1 MFRDLKEYQDLAKIY
16 AEKVSKPENLDENR
30 NTLGSELAAKRLAD
44 KPKTRE
50 EVGLKPKVTSSF
62 ADRRAAR
69 GSSYKAPEIKK
80 FPSTAE
86 IRSKSTTGM
95 SNIPSKEGNAVI
107 DGKKLNPNFGKK
119 VDIKKE
125 FPDKTKT
132 TETKTNTTTETKPLT
147 NREKFN
153 KKFIRDPK
161 TKTLKRRGSPTA
173 RRAENL
179 EKNRLKA
186 QAMAKAR
193 IEAKKKAGEQGN
205 STQSNS
211 TQSNS
216 TQSNSSSQT
225 MTASYTPDM
234 DAYDIV
240 LEYLLSTEQ
249 VDTIEE
255 ANYVMMQL
263 DEENIQEIV
272 GSVAKLVMKT
282 PLVKLVPAAGAIAAG
297 TGLVASKLGQKS
309 GENQIKNSTP
319 EVKKPKKEIQVGD
332 GIKPQQPGESL
343 LDYYKRRTKSLE
355 TQDKKLGSGDY

>member
-16 AEKVSKPENLDENR
+16 AEKVSKPENLEERIRGGGVKTNPAKVQATPPQGGAGGGVGNKTNVRGIGARNNR
-30 NTLGSELAAKRLAD
+30 PT
-44 KPKTRE
+44 
-50 EVGLKPKVTSSF
+50 
-62 ADRRAAR
+62 
-69 GSSYKAPEIKK
+69 PEIKK
-80 FPSTAE
+80 FPTTAE
-86 IRSKSTTGM
+86 IRAKNRNAVGG
-95 SNIPSKEGNAVI
+95 GNAGGST
-107 DGKKLNPNFGKK
+107 DSGGTSQST
-119 VDIKKE
+119 IKSVE
-125 FPDKTKT
+125 QKTD
-132 TETKTNTTTETKPLT
+132 TKTNTTDTKTNTTNTTETKPLT

-272 GSVAKLVMKT
+272 GSVAKLIMKT
-282 PLVKLVPAAGAIAAG
+282 PLVKLVPAAIG
-297 TGLVASKLGQKS
+297 TGIATKMIASKMGKKS
-309 GENQIKNSTP
+309 VQPVAPP
-319 EVKKPKKEIQVGD
+319 EVKKPSKDIQVGD
-332 GIKPQQPGESL
+332 GIEQRKKGESL
-343 LDYYKRRTKSLE
+343 MDYYKRRKNSLE

>member
-1 MFRDLKEYQDLAKIY
+1 MFRDLKEYQDFAKIY
-16 AEKVSKPENLDENR
+16 AEKVSKPENLEEKIRGGGVSSNPAKIQGTPPQGGTGGGVGNKTNVRGIGARNNR
-30 NTLGSELAAKRLAD
+30 TK
-44 KPKTRE
+44 
-50 EVGLKPKVTSSF
+50 
-62 ADRRAAR
+62 
-69 GSSYKAPEIKK
+69 PEIKK

-107 DGKKLNPNFGKK
+107 DGKKLNPDFGKK

-132 TETKTNTTTETKPLT
+132 GTETKTNTNTTNTTETKPLST
-147 NREKFN
+147 REKFN

-240 LEYLLSTEQ
+240 L
-249 VDTIEE
+249 
-255 ANYVMMQL
+255 
-263 DEENIQEIV
+263 
-272 GSVAKLVMKT
+272 
-282 PLVKLVPAAGAIAAG
+282 
-297 TGLVASKLGQKS
+297 
-309 GENQIKNSTP
+309 
-319 EVKKPKKEIQVGD
+319 
-332 GIKPQQPGESL
+332 
-343 LDYYKRRTKSLE
+343 
-355 TQDKKLGSGDY
+355 

>member
-50 EVGLKPKVTSSF
+50 EVGLKPKVTSF

-272 GSVAKLVMKT
+272 GAIAKTVMKT
-282 PLVKLVPAAGAIAAG
+282 PLVKLVPAAIG
-297 TGLVASKLGQKS
+297 TGIATKMIASKMGKKS
-309 GENQIKNSTP
+309 VQPVAPP
-319 EVKKPKKEIQVGD
+319 EVKKDIQVGD
-332 GIKPQQPGESL
+332 GIEQRKKGESL
-343 LDYYKRRTKSLE
+343 MDYYKRRKNSLE

>member
-16 AEKVSKPENLDENR
+16 AEKVSKPENLEERIRGGGVSSNPVKIQATPPQGGAGGGVGNKTNVRGIGARNNR
-30 NTLGSELAAKRLAD
+30 PT
-44 KPKTRE
+44 
-50 EVGLKPKVTSSF
+50 
-62 ADRRAAR
+62 
-69 GSSYKAPEIKK
+69 PEIKK

-86 IRSKSTTGM
+86 IRAKNPNAVGG
-95 SNIPSKEGNAVI
+95 GNAGGST
-107 DGKKLNPNFGKK
+107 DSGGTSQST
-119 VDIKKE
+119 IKSVE
-125 FPDKTKT
+125 QKTD
-132 TETKTNTTTETKPLT
+132 TKTNTTDTKTNTTDTKTNTTQTKPLST
-147 NREKFN
+147 REKFN

-186 QAMAKAR
+186 QALAKAK

-272 GSVAKLVMKT
+272 GAIAKIVMKT
-282 PLVKLVPAAGAIAAG
+282 PLVKLVPAAIG
-297 TGLVASKLGQKS
+297 TGIATKMIASKMGKKS
-309 GENQIKNSTP
+309 VQPVAPP
-319 EVKKPKKEIQVGD
+319 EVKKDIQVGD
-332 GIKPQQPGESL
+332 GIEQRKKGESL
-343 LDYYKRRTKSLE
+343 MDYYKRRKNSLE

>member
-1 MFRDLKEYQDLAKIY
+1 MFRDLKEYREIAKLY
-16 AEKVSKPENLDENR
+16 AEKVSKTNDLDENR
-30 NTLGSELAAKRLAD
+30 NTRSSELAAKRLAD

-50 EVGLKPKVTSSF
+50 EVGLKPKVTSF

-69 GSSYKAPEIKK
+69 TGYKKPEK
-80 FPSTAE
+80 PLPTTAE
-86 IRSKSTTGM
+86 IRAKSTTGM

-319 EVKKPKKEIQVGD
+319 VPKKPSEDIKVGD

>member
-1 MFRDLKEYQDLAKIY
+1 MFRDLKAYQDFAKIY
-16 AEKVSKPENLDENR
+16 AEKVSKPENLEEKIRGGGVSSNPAKIQGTPPQGGTGGGVGNKTNVRGIGARNNR
-30 NTLGSELAAKRLAD
+30 TK
-44 KPKTRE
+44 
-50 EVGLKPKVTSSF
+50 
-62 ADRRAAR
+62 
-69 GSSYKAPEIKK
+69 PEIKK

-107 DGKKLNPNFGKK
+107 DGKKLNPDFGKK

-132 TETKTNTTTETKPLT
+132 GTETKTNTNTTNTTETKPLST
-147 NREKFN
+147 REKFN

-234 DAYDIV
+234 DAYDMV

-249 VDTIEE
+249 AATTEE

-272 GSVAKLVMKT
+272 KLITKT
-282 PLVKLVPAAGAIAAG
+282 PLVKLIPAAIG
-297 TGLVASKLGQKS
+297 TGIATKMIASKMGEKS
-309 GENQIKNSTP
+309 VQPVAPP
-319 EVKKPKKEIQVGD
+319 EVKKPSNDIQVGD
-332 GIKPQQPGESL
+332 GIEQRKKGESL
-343 LDYYKRRTKSLE
+343 MDYYKRRKNSLE
-355 TQDKKLGSGDY
+355 TQDKKLGAGEY

>member
-50 EVGLKPKVTSSF
+50 EVGLKPKVTSF

-216 TQSNSSSQT
+216 KQSNSSSSQT

-272 GSVAKLVMKT
+272 GAIAKTVMKT
-282 PLVKLVPAAGAIAAG
+282 PLVKLVPAAIG
-297 TGLVASKLGQKS
+297 TGIATKMIASKMGKKS
-309 GENQIKNSTP
+309 VQPVAPP
-319 EVKKPKKEIQVGD
+319 EVKKPSEDIKVGD